1 MGPISPSEGKATST
15 SSTHADTNAN
25 IPIVDLSPFTS
36 PSPSPPP
43 STADPSS
50 IPSPAAAR
58 LQAAH
63 DLVRALREVGFAY
76 VTHHGV
82 AQAELDEA
90 FALSRRFFALP
101 HELKMTAPHPPG
113 WTVHRGYSW
122 PGLEKVSSA
131 LATAG
136 VDEGKD
142 TDEEAVRKL
151 REVQDCKES
160 YEVGSET
167 NPDQPNVWPPADVL
181 PEWRPFMS
189 AFYWTCF
196 AAARHI
202 LRALALG
209 IGLADEDHLLRF
221 HDGHHNQ
228 LRLLHYPPVAAA
240 AVREG
245 RVARMPAHTDWSSIT
260 MLFQDDTGGLQVE
273 CPVGSGVFVDVPP
286 VRGTCVVNVGDLLMR
301 WSNDFLTSTAHRVQ
315 LPPLQDR
322 FAGDDHGM
330 TRARYSIPYF
340 LTTDP
345 DTVIECL
352 RVDDDHPPKYAP
364 ITQREYA
371 AMRARMQY

>member
-1 MGPISPSEGKATST
+1 MGSITSEL
-15 SSTHADTNAN
+15 DVAN

-36 PSPSPPP
+36 SSPSIDTSP
-43 STADPSS
+43 S
-50 IPSPAAAR
+50 AR
-58 LQAAH
+58 LKAGQ
-63 DLVRALREVGFAY
+63 DLVRAFREVGFVY
-76 VTHHGV
+76 VKNHGV
-82 AQAELDEA
+82 PQPELDAA
-90 FALSRRFFALP
+90 FALSKRFFDLAP
-101 HELKMTAPHPPG
+101 EDKMKAPHPPG
-113 WTVHRGYSW
+113 WSVHRGYSW

-131 LATAG
+131 LAKED
-136 VDEGKD
+136 DED
-142 TDEEAVRKL
+142 AVRRL
-151 REVQDCKES
+151 REVQDFKES

-167 NPDQPNVWPPADVL
+167 NPDQPNVWPPPEVL

-196 AAARHI
+196 GAAKQM

-240 AVREG
+240 AVESG
-245 RVARMPAHTDWSSIT
+245 KLARMPAHTDWSSMT
-260 MLFQDDTGGLQVE
+260 MLFQDDCGGLQVE
-273 CPVGSGVFVDVPP
+273 HPPGTGRFVDVPP
-286 VRGTCVVNVGDLLMR
+286 LKDTCVVNVGDLLMR
-301 WSNDFLTSTAHRVQ
+301 WSNDLLTSTAHRVQ

-322 FAGDDHGM
+322 FVDGADNTRV

-352 RVDDDHPPKYAP
+352 CVDKDNPPKYEP